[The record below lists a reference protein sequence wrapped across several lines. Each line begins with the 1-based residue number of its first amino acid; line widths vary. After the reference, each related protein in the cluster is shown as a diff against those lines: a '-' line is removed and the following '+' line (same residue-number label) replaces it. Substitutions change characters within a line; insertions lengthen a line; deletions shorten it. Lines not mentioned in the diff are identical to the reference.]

1 MNDFIDMSSDQHRR
15 AVERTLRDAL
25 KRDRAKTKI
34 LRTSPLGLVEMTR
47 QRIRPGI
54 QRSFY
59 RECPCCHGG
68 GAIKS
73 LESMSLEIVR
83 LLTLASQK
91 PRASFISVGV
101 SEEVAEYMNNK
112 KRNQIVQIETD
123 ANVSINVKT
132 VPNVWPEYIGIDIMD
147 AAGKKVDF
155 SKEDS
160 LLDS

>member
-1 MNDFIDMSSDQHRR
+1 
-15 AVERTLRDAL
+15 
-25 KRDRAKTKI
+25 
-34 LRTSPLGLVEMTR
+34 
-47 QRIRPGI
+47 
-54 QRSFY
+54 
-59 RECPCCHGG
+59 
-68 GAIKS
+68 
-73 LESMSLEIVR
+73 MSLEIVR